1 MSTPNIVSQD
11 EWLKARKDLLVK
23 EKAFTKAR
31 EEITAARM
39 AMPWV
44 LVDKDYRFSGE
55 QGEVGLIDLFGYH
68 SQLMLQHFMFETDW
82 NAGCK
87 GCSFMAEGINV
98 SAVHLAQRDVATVA
112 VSIAPLEKLLAFR
125 ERMGWDFTWVSSAGS
140 EFNRDFGVSFS
151 EQEVKDGK
159 VQYNFDDFKFPHVG
173 ELPGVSVF
181 VKRENKVYRSYS
193 CYARGLENTMA
204 AYNYLDLVPKGR
216 DEDELEYGHEWLKLR
231 DSY

>member
-1 MSTPNIVSQD
+1 MSTANIVSQE
-11 EWLKARKDLLVK
+11 EWLKARKDLLAK
-23 EKAFTKAR
+23 EKAHTKAR
-31 EEITAARM
+31 EELTAARM

-44 LVDKDYRFSGE
+44 LVEKDYRFTGE
-55 QGEVGLIDLFGYH
+55 NGEVDLLDLFGEH
-68 SQLMLQHFMFETDW
+68 SQLLLQHFMFETDW

-98 SAVHLAQRDVATVA
+98 SAVHLAQRDVATAA

-125 ERMGWDFTWVSSAGS
+125 KRMDWDFTWVSSAGS

-151 EQEVKDGK
+151 EADVENGNA
-159 VQYNFDDFKFPHVG
+159 QYNFEDFNFPHTG
-173 ELPGVSVF
+173 ELPGISVF
-181 VKRENKVYRSYS
+181 VKRGGKVYRSYS
-193 CYARGLENTMA
+193 SYARGLENTMA

-216 DEDELEYGHEWLKLR
+216 DEAEFEYGHEWLRLR